1 MKQPAHMF
9 FFRQTSSLWHVQHM
23 WSALSLTLLLFL
35 SSACAF
41 SLGRGW
47 KAAGCAPPPP
57 GSRWYCIV
65 FGGFMFPPWKD
76 KAWNDIDI
84 DIHLESNLRHMVSVN
99 GLLLLLL
106 LMHPRVHLL
115 VLLGPTCNVG
125 WTHLNPRN
133 TKYKQTCIW
142 RSLTK
147 VFILFCICTLGTVV
161 SAWLL
166 CCNTGLSGFS
176 CFFHN
181 FHDLLSL
188 YCIGQCPGR
197 RISSDVNGIQ
207 IQ

>member
-1 MKQPAHMF
+1 
-9 FFRQTSSLWHVQHM
+9 M
-23 WSALSLTLLLFL
+23 WSALSLALLLFFFL

-47 KAAGCAPPPP
+47 KAVGCAPPPP

-84 DIHLESNLRHMVSVN
+84 DIRQESNLRHMVSVN

-115 VLLGPTCNVG
+115 VLLGPTFNVIL
-125 WTHLNPRN
+125 THLNPRN
-133 TKYKQTCIW
+133 SKYKQTCIW

-147 VFILFCICTLGTVV
+147 VFILICICTLCTLGNVV

-166 CCNTGLSGFS
+166 CCCAGLSGFS

-181 FHDLLSL
+181 FHDLLPL
-188 YCIGQCPGR
+188 HCIGQCPGR
-197 RISSDVNGIQ
+197 RISSNVNDNTIN
-207 IQ
+207 